1 MLFYSTAEKIRVGR
15 DYQVVC
21 PDLVPVPER
30 KPDTLNDR
38 ALLVWSPT
46 KDIPEIKR
54 ELFWGQKGLL
64 TLSHKCNV

>member
-1 MLFYSTAEKIRVGR
+1 MFFFLTAEKIRVGR

-30 KPDTLNDR
+30 KPDSLNDR

-54 ELFWGQKGLL
+54 KLIFF
-64 TLSHKCNV
+64 